1 MLSPELSVHGSD
13 LPGALPDGFLELPQ
27 AIYRD
32 DPCWI
37 PEEADRVAAMLG
49 PGSPWFEHGRAAA
62 FCVPGACRA
71 SVSRTEGFAID
82 GVPSACFG
90 HWETTGDAAAEDL
103 VMKEVEAW
111 ARDAGAERL
120 FGPID
125 LSTAHDYRVRL
136 DAANGEIPYIGEP
149 YNPPWYPDG
158 LTRLGFRLVREFF
171 GETWERDDLTE
182 LFERTRPLVDKF
194 VSDGYRFDPLDA
206 RAWLDNSAELVD
218 VVNAIFDRNYAF
230 TPFTR
235 EAFERQ
241 FDEAWASTLA
251 PEASLLVRGPDG
263 DIAAVALVYPDYA
276 PLVVQGAG
284 ADRVPLPE
292 LSYARHA
299 PLLEPLGPRT
309 LVFKTGGT
317 SPRHRRLG
325 LGGAGVGIV
334 AERLLE
340 TGTVRMLGGPMRED
354 NPGFQ
359 VFGGNE
365 RKAHRYGLY
374 SRELAE
380 GS

>member
-1 MLSPELSVHGSD
+1 MTAHASD
-13 LPGALPDGFLELPQ
+13 LPGPLPPGFAELPH

-37 PEEADRVAAMLG
+37 PEDPRRVEAMLG
-49 PGSPWFEHGRAAA
+49 PGNPWFEHGRAAA

-71 SVSRTEGFAID
+71 SVSRTEGFAVD
-82 GVPSACFG
+82 GAPSACFG
-90 HWETTGDAAAEDL
+90 HWETTGHGVAEDL
-103 VMKEVEAW
+103 VMNEVKAW

-136 DAANGEIPYIGEP
+136 DPANGAIPYIGEP
-149 YNPPWYPDG
+149 YNPPWYAAG

-171 GETWERDDLTE
+171 GETWEREDLTE
-182 LFERTRPLVDKF
+182 LRDRTRPLADRLVAG
-194 VSDGYRFDPLDA
+194 GYRFEPLDA
-206 RAWLDNSAELVD
+206 RRWVQHSAELVD
-218 VVNAIFDRNYAF
+218 VVNAIFDQNFAF
-230 TPFTR
+230 TPFSR
-235 EAFERQ
+235 EGFERQ

-251 PEASLLVRGPDG
+251 PEASLLIWGPDG

-284 ADRVPLPE
+284 SERVPLGE

-299 PLLEPLGPRT
+299 PLLDSLGPRT

-317 SPRHRRLG
+317 SPRHRRVG

-340 TGTVRMLGGPMRED
+340 TGAVRMLGGPMRED

-359 VFGGNE
+359 VFGGGE
-365 RKAHRYGLY
+365 RKSHRYGLY
-374 SRELAE
+374 SRELR
-380 GS
+380 